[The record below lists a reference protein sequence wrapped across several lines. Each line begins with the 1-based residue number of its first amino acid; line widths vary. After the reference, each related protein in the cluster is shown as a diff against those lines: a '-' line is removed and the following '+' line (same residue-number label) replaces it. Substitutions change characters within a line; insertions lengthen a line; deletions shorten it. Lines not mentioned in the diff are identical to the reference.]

1 MKKLILVLLCFMLTG
16 CLEQK
21 YIERI
26 GMITAVG
33 YDLGNQ
39 NKIKGTTVAF
49 QFDPTRQNVS
59 QMLTSEANTSKG
71 IREAMNRETSH
82 HLVSGQLRV
91 SLYGEELARRG
102 IYTFVDT
109 LARDAS
115 VGTMSYLAVASP
127 EAASILS
134 AENLSITTNVGTY
147 LYRLLEQ
154 NIKSEQT
161 ISSTLHEFLKT
172 YYEVGMDPILP
183 MISLMNEKKVTIE
196 GMALF
201 NEDKMV
207 GVLTPEESFYLKL
220 IREHFKSG
228 SIEMELPR
236 EVMKEAIVEKKGDE
250 SVFITIDNIKSTS
263 DISVKN
269 KKSPDFNVDIKME
282 ARLLEVSEELVS
294 DQQITTR
301 VLEKAIKHTI
311 KSETKKLIEILK
323 EKESDPA
330 GFGITY
336 KSTFDK
342 SDLSNEQWRSL
353 YQKMNLTTAITVSV
367 ISIGVMD

>member
-1 MKKLILVLLCFMLTG
+1 MLTG

-183 MISLMNEKKVTIE
+183 MISLMNEKKSPLR
-196 GMALF
+196 GWLY
-201 NEDKMV
+201 
-207 GVLTPEESFYLKL
+207 LTK
-220 IREHFKSG
+220 IRWLECLHPKN
-228 SIEMELPR
+228 P
-236 EVMKEAIVEKKGDE
+236 
-250 SVFITIDNIKSTS
+250 FI
-263 DISVKN
+263 
-269 KKSPDFNVDIKME
+269 
-282 ARLLEVSEELVS
+282 
-294 DQQITTR
+294 
-301 VLEKAIKHTI
+301 
-311 KSETKKLIEILK
+311 
-323 EKESDPA
+323 
-330 GFGITY
+330 
-336 KSTFDK
+336 
-342 SDLSNEQWRSL
+342 
-353 YQKMNLTTAITVSV
+353 
-367 ISIGVMD
+367 